1 MKELKLDAMVL
12 SVSEKDPTDFNGKIT
27 DNKLSVRFTTPM
39 SRADSEG
46 NIKQSNFINIDKDS
60 LIDAVSIIS
69 DEVQIAKELTT
80 KSICIR
86 VLDMV
91 LKGATLPI
99 IQYILEQ
106 GEESPL
112 QKIKVEHTTIITVV
126 DINQI
131 FDVKLRVLG
140 EKVQNTIVELI
151 EKGKAEK
158 DKLEEEKVANRKALK
173 DKLMQ
178 QIAAVIT
185 NSDNIAQDTETETN

>member
-1 MKELKLDAMVL
+1 MRHHLM
-12 SVSEKDPTDFNGKIT
+12 
-27 DNKLSVRFTTPM
+27 
-39 SRADSEG
+39 
-46 NIKQSNFINIDKDS
+46 
-60 LIDAVSIIS
+60 
-69 DEVQIAKELTT
+69 
-80 KSICIR
+80 
-86 VLDMV
+86 
-91 LKGATLPI
+91 PI

-158 DKLEEEKVANRKALK
+158 DKLEE
-173 DKLMQ
+173 
-178 QIAAVIT
+178 
-185 NSDNIAQDTETETN
+185 